1 MQKQYGYRH
10 CLEGTS
16 NSGPHKLTPMISF
29 VLFMISTKEDKY
41 MCVPYTVQNW
51 FRNKVLKKMLIQVN
65 YM

>member
-1 MQKQYGYRH
+1 
-10 CLEGTS
+10 
-16 NSGPHKLTPMISF
+16 MISF

-41 MCVPYTVQNW
+41 MYVPYTVQNW